1 MDWAE
6 IHYPQFF
13 PSRQTNQF
21 FAPYTY
27 RLYPELGNAVGVAD
41 GMVYILGPVAGSNE
55 VPVAVGRIEEFGQH
69 VFARQQAF
77 SDSQAARFLNQ
88 ATLGATDGDIAAVRS
103 QGFGPWLNAQMA
115 APPATS
121 NWAWLMSKGYD
132 TLANAQ
138 NSAVGADNQIW
149 QALISAPDSL
159 RQHATLAWSQILV
172 VGLDGLNGNYRQ
184 FRLAA
189 YWDLLAQHAFG
200 NFRTLLEAVTLSP
213 AMGNYLN
220 MAGNQKANA
229 TTGRVPDENYARE
242 VMQLF
247 TIGLVALNPDGTPQ
261 RDAQGEPLDSYNETD
276 VSQLAR
282 VFTGWNTDRGPFTT
296 LVDTQRNP
304 MLLNANLHETG
315 SSRVL
320 GTTIPANIDG
330 TLALKQALD
339 ILFNHP
345 NVGPFIGRQLI
356 QRTVTSNPSP
366 GYVARVTAAFNN
378 NGQGVRG
385 DLAAVWRA
393 VLLDDEARAPD
404 SLANPAFGK
413 LREPL
418 QRMLQWART
427 FKAKSTSGDWTLG
440 NLSDPATRLGQ
451 SPQRSPT
458 VFNFFR
464 PGYVPPQTVIANAGL
479 VAPEMQIATETSVA
493 GFLNYM
499 QSLTSSRV
507 TELKADYTTELAMA
521 ADATA
526 LVARVER
533 LLSADQLAADARALI
548 VNAVS
553 SIAMTSTNPTTLAAA
568 AANRVATAVL
578 LVLASPDYLHQ
589 K

>member
-1 MDWAE
+1 
-6 IHYPQFF
+6 
-13 PSRQTNQF
+13 
-21 FAPYTY
+21 
-27 RLYPELGNAVGVAD
+27 LL
-41 GMVYILGPVAGSNE
+41 
-55 VPVAVGRIEEFGQH
+55 
-69 VFARQQAF
+69 
-77 SDSQAARFLNQ
+77 
-88 ATLGATDGDIAAVRS
+88 
-103 QGFGPWLNAQMA
+103 
-115 APPATS
+115 
-121 NWAWLMSKGYD
+121 SKGYD
-132 TLANAQ
+132 TNLAAMT
-138 NSAVGADNQIW
+138 GAAGSDNQIW

-159 RQHATLAWSQILV
+159 RQRATLAWSQIFV
-172 VGLDGLNGNYRQ
+172 VGLDGLNGQFRQ

-220 MAGNQKANA
+220 MAGNRKADA
-229 TTGRVPDENYARE
+229 AGRVPDENYARE

-247 TIGLVALNPDGTPQ
+247 TIGLVALNPDGTPL
-261 RDAQGEPLDSYNETD
+261 RDTQGEPLDSYNETD

-296 LVDTQRNP
+296 LLDTQRNP
-304 MLLNANLHETG
+304 MLLTANLHETG

-404 SLANPAFGK
+404 SLVNPAFGK

-418 QRMLQWART
+418 QRMLQWARS
-427 FKAKSTSGDWTLG
+427 FKATSPATSTTPNWNLG

-451 SPQRSPT
+451 SPQRSPS

-507 TELKADYTTELAMA
+507 TELKADYTTELAIA
-521 ADATA
+521 TDATA

-533 LLSADQLAADARALI
+533 LLSADQLAADARSLI

-553 SIAMTSTNPTTLAAA
+553 SIAMTSTNPTTLATA